1 MTTHVLIVDKDT
13 FKKHLEYM
21 FVGTGTEKSFQF
33 NNDKQTYSVNV
44 HPSTEKNIAGLIA
57 DCNRMR
63 EGDNVI
69 FYLQQSGDIGGFFGI
84 FKVKKFP
91 SGNFVSFTDYKSDT
105 YPSLTKEIQY
115 RALIEPYKVYSEGVS
130 EWEALDDIR
139 GISCPCQMLWS
150 LIYRKLKGNR
160 GNTMITLYEADRLIN
175 LIVAKNKG
183 KKLNSVVGGYSY
195 DETSNKIV
203 PHAPLVYDFSQCEQL
218 DISKRLI
225 YKYRID
231 QKHETHLQSFITN
244 NIGKGTCASLDSA
257 IMNNND
263 EVINW
268 IGNEVSCG
276 VGMQRMDIVFST
288 KSPEEELNNLYV
300 IELKCVPIEAAH
312 IQQMNRYIDWLTQYY
327 IPNLPSKI
335 IPVLITRGTNGNGVS
350 SQILSEKNNFD
361 NQYIGHINYCPLKI
375 INYRVINNNLFF
387 NVI

>member
-1 MTTHVLIVDKDT
+1 MTTHILIVDKST

-21 FVGTGTEKSFQF
+21 FIGTGTKKSFQF
-33 NNDKQTYSVNV
+33 NNDKQSDPTI
-44 HPSTEKNIAGLIA
+44 HPSTERNIAGLIA

-150 LIYRKLKGNR
+150 LIYRKLKGNS
-160 GNTMITLYEADRLIN
+160 GNTLITLYEADRLIN

-183 KKLNSVVGGYSY
+183 EKLNSVVGGYSY

-203 PHAPLVYDFSQCEQL
+203 PHTPAVYDISTGCVQL

-225 YKYRID
+225 YKYNNN
-231 QKHETHLQSFITN
+231 QAHETHLQSFITN
-244 NIGKGTCASLDSA
+244 NIGKGTCASLDSTL
-257 IMNNND
+257 INNAD
-263 EVINW
+263 ETINW

-276 VGMQRMDIVFST
+276 VGMQRMDVVLST

-300 IELKCVPIEAAH
+300 IELKCVPIEIEH
-312 IQQMNRYIDWLTQYY
+312 IKQMNRYMDWLSQYY

-335 IPVLITRGTNGNGVS
+335 IPVLIALGKSTPKTIPAPILNMKQS
-350 SQILSEKNNFD
+350 FDSQYFV
-361 NQYIGHINYCPLKI
+361 YINYSLLKI
-375 INYRVINNNLFF
+375 IYYRVDNVNLIFY
-387 NVI
+387 

>member
-21 FVGTGTEKSFQF
+21 FLGTGTKKPFQF
-33 NNDKQTYSVNV
+33 NNDIISYPSV
-44 HPSTEKNIAGLIA
+44 HHSTERNIAGLIA

-69 FYLQQSGDIGGFFGI
+69 FYLQQSGNIGGFFGI

-91 SGNFVSFTDYKSDT
+91 SSNFVSFTDYKSDA

-183 KKLNSVVGGYSY
+183 IKLNSASGGYSY
-195 DETSNKIV
+195 DETSNRIV
-203 PHAPLVYDFSQCEQL
+203 SHIPAVYDLSRCVQL

-225 YKYRID
+225 YKYNNN
-231 QKHETHLQSFITN
+231 QAHETHLQSFITN

-257 IMNNND
+257 IMNNSD
-263 EVINW
+263 EIINW

-276 VGMQRMDIVFST
+276 VGMQRMDVVLST

-300 IELKCVPIEAAH
+300 IELKCVPIEMEH
-312 IQQMNRYIDWLTQYY
+312 IKQMNRYMDWLTQYY

-335 IPVLITRGTNGNGVS
+335 IPVLITLGTSNPKTIPAPILRMKKS
-350 SQILSEKNNFD
+350 FDSQ
-361 NQYIGHINYCPLKI
+361 YMGHINYSPLKI
-375 INYRVINNNLFF
+375 IYYCVDKGNIIFY
-387 NVI
+387 